1 MREAEAIDSAPAVAG
16 SQPAS
21 LVFGRD
27 SRAGR
32 AGGEL
37 HRREKGRL
45 HLDPDWR
52 LLACGSWGQAD

>member
-45 HLDPDWR
+45 HLGPDWR
-52 LLACGSWGQAD
+52 LLA